1 MQANHLNEQLHH
13 ITKVMRMNIND
24 KIEAVFNSKCYLLN
38 ITSLSPFSFEIIETS
53 TSNSELNVDITIGR
67 QLPIIDSKF
76 VYNGKEGHEI
86 VFNDIKENDIFG
98 NNLIFSS
105 YPFYKGNLIAKKDS
119 LIAFINESL
128 LIELL
133 SSNNLFLKAYLR
145 LQSDNAKSLND
156 KIKLL
161 SFKNIEERFIYY
173 LYLNNNDITF
183 SSITN
188 LASLLNIERETLSRL
203 ISKLVNKKLISKENN
218 HIRLL

>member
-1 MQANHLNEQLHH
+1 MKE
-13 ITKVMRMNIND
+13 NIL
-24 KIEAVFNSKCYLLN
+24 ELLN
-38 ITSLSPFSFEIIETS
+38 NIEKNKLTYKKLLKDEILFHEGDKCNNVGFLIS
-53 TSNSELNVDITIGR
+53 GEL
-67 QLPIIDSKF
+67 IISSYTF
-76 VYNGKEGHEI
+76 NGHEI

-128 LIELL
+128 LIEFL

-173 LYLNNNDITF
+173 LYLNNNEITF

-203 ISKLVNKKLISKENN
+203 ISKLVNKKIISKENN

>member
-1 MQANHLNEQLHH
+1 MKE
-13 ITKVMRMNIND
+13 NIL
-24 KIEAVFNSKCYLLN
+24 ELLN
-38 ITSLSPFSFEIIETS
+38 NVEKNKLTYKKLLKDEILFHEGDKCNNVGILIS
-53 TSNSELNVDITIGR
+53 GEL
-67 QLPIIDSKF
+67 IISSYTF
-76 VYNGKEGHEI
+76 NGHEI
-86 VFNDIKENDIFG
+86 IFNDIKENDIFG

-105 YPFYKGNLIAKKDS
+105 SVKKQVSTITFSMCSPQIS
-119 LIAFINESL
+119 LISFISSL

-173 LYLNNNDITF
+173 LYLNNNEITF

>member
-1 MQANHLNEQLHH
+1 M
-13 ITKVMRMNIND
+13 
-24 KIEAVFNSKCYLLN
+24 
-38 ITSLSPFSFEIIETS
+38 
-53 TSNSELNVDITIGR
+53 
-67 QLPIIDSKF
+67 
-76 VYNGKEGHEI
+76 
-86 VFNDIKENDIFG
+86 
-98 NNLIFSS
+98 
-105 YPFYKGNLIAKKDS
+105 
-119 LIAFINESL
+119 
-128 LIELL
+128 
-133 SSNNLFLKAYLR
+133 FLKAYLR

-173 LYLNNNDITF
+173 LYLNNNEITF